1 MGARAARPDLRAWS
15 SLELLKPWKL
25 NTTGMATPCAVS
37 GTTMSYARSIPS
49 CRNDSDRD
57 PGDTPSLHHALSTPG
72 AIAVGVDVAGL
83 PWVGD
88 PSGSPVVGL
97 HAPAI
102 TTANKMGEAIPTDS
116 LHRRSISQD
125 RWQTRVGTPASTTP
139 FRDAVPSGDIRGRS
153 RTPGLP
159 YHRGG
164 MSEPL
169 VDQLALPPNKR

>member
-1 MGARAARPDLRAWS
+1 MSSHSAELQAWRFLVGERWIVDRLEIEVGGGRSFEVGPLWKTATKPSVGARAARPDLRAWS

-102 TTANKMGEAIPTDS
+102 TTANRMGEAIPTDS
-116 LHRRSISQD
+116 LHRRSIS
-125 RWQTRVGTPASTTP
+125 
-139 FRDAVPSGDIRGRS
+139 
-153 RTPGLP
+153 
-159 YHRGG
+159 
-164 MSEPL
+164 
-169 VDQLALPPNKR
+169 